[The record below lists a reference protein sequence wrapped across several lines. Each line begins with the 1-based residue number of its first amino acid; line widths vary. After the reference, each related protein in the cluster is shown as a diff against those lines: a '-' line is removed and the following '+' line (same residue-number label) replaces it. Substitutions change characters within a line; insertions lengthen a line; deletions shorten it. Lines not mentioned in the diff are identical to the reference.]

1 VSNTMISSSL
11 IIRILFYLITVMLAL
26 VILSPF
32 YFVLTNSVKSYSEII
47 LDASAMPESL
57 NLSNYREGIERVR
70 FGQVFLNSLVVTVLG
85 IGGMAVFGSMAAW
98 KLARVRSRVSGI
110 MYASYI
116 IAMVIPFQAIMIP
129 LVVVA
134 NRFNMLNPMGL
145 SVLYWAF
152 GMPLTVFLYRG
163 YFNYVPIEF
172 DESAMLDGCNDFQ
185 LFWRILFPQ
194 LKTMTT
200 TVMILQSLWVWNDF
214 LLPLLILQHER
225 DFYTI
230 PLGIN
235 SFFGVYKAQ
244 WDMALPI
251 LVLGM
256 IPLIAFFLS
265 AQKYIVQSIAS
276 SGLKG

>member
-1 VSNTMISSSL
+1 MKSMYPT
-11 IIRILFYLITVMLAL
+11 RILFYIITVVVAL
-26 VILSPF
+26 IILSPF

-47 LDASAMPESL
+47 LDASAMPETV
-57 NLSNYREGIERVR
+57 NFSNYLEGMQRVR
-70 FGQVFLNSLVVTVLG
+70 FGQVFFNSLVVTILG
-85 IGGMAVFGSMAAW
+85 IGGMAILGAMAAW
-98 KLARVRSRVSGI
+98 KLARVKTRLSGI
-110 MYASYI
+110 MYGSYI

-134 NRFNMLNPMGL
+134 NRFNMLNPIGL

-163 YFNYVPIEF
+163 YFNYVPVEF

-214 LLPLLILQHER
+214 LLPLLILQHDR